1 MKSSGQI
8 KEIRSRLNLS
18 QSELAE
24 KLGVSFATVN
34 RWEKG
39 HCEPSQI
46 AVNAIKNL
54 CAENNIDFS
63 QLEGTSIITS
73 DEIVT
78 LYHGSKSG
86 LHGPVAP
93 ISRDRCDF
101 GKGFYMGTERMQPLT
116 LICNY
121 PEGKLYTLQA
131 DLTGLRILDV
141 EVGLDLA
148 LRISCN
154 RGKLETVKGSR
165 ISRPYAAMA
174 DSSDMILVYIAHY
187 RLLMVLDR
195 VFNGE
200 TTD

>member
-1 MKSSGQI
+1 MKSSEQI

-78 LYHGSKSG
+78 LYHSSKAG
-86 LHGPVAP
+86 LHGPIAP
-93 ISRDRCDF
+93 NSRDRCDF
-101 GKGFYMGTERMQPLT
+101 GRWEPSG
-116 LICNY
+116 C
-121 PEGKLYTLQA
+121 
-131 DLTGLRILDV
+131 
-141 EVGLDLA
+141 
-148 LRISCN
+148 
-154 RGKLETVKGSR
+154 SR
-165 ISRPYAAMA
+165 S
-174 DSSDMILVYIAHY
+174 H
-187 RLLMVLDR
+187 
-195 VFNGE
+195 
-200 TTD
+200 

>member
-1 MKSSGQI
+1 MKSSDQI

-46 AVNAIKNL
+46 ALIAIKNL

-63 QLEGTSIITS
+63 QLEGTSIIQS
-73 DEIVT
+73 DETVT

-86 LHGPVAP
+86 LHGPIAP

-101 GKGFYMGTERMQPLT
+101 GRGFYMGTERIQPLT

-121 PEGKLYTLQA
+121 PGGKLYTLQA
-131 DLTGLRILDV
+131 NLTGLKILDV
-141 EVGLDLA
+141 EVGLDWA
-148 LRISCN
+148 LLIAFN
-154 RGKLETVKGSR
+154 RGKLESV
-165 ISRPYAAMA
+165 
-174 DSSDMILVYIAHY
+174 
-187 RLLMVLDR
+187 
-195 VFNGE
+195 
-200 TTD
+200 